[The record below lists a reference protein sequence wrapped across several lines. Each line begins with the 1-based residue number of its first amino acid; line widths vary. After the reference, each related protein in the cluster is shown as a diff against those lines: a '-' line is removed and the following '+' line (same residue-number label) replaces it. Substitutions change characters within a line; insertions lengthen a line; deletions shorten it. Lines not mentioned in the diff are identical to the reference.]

1 MRRRHFLR
9 LTLAGT
15 AAAVIPFAG
24 CEALT
29 GDRQKLSHPLFLTHF
44 CDEAAILEIGRAYQA
59 MEPAARD
66 AGTLADAL
74 LKDIL
79 GKGSSKRDTG
89 SIPTKKIDERIRK
102 DFAENLVVTPA
113 GWVLSR
119 TEARQCALYSLT
131 A

>member
-9 LTLAGT
+9 ISLAG
-15 AAAVIPFAG
+15 AAAAAIPFAA
-24 CEALT
+24 CDALS

-59 MEPAARD
+59 MDPVARD
-66 AGTLADAL
+66 AKTLADAL
-74 LKDIL
+74 LKDVL
-79 GKGSSKRDTG
+79 GESKRNADTG
-89 SIPTKKIDERIRK
+89 RIPTKKIDDRIRR
-102 DFAENLVVTPA
+102 DFSENLVVTPA

>member
-9 LTLAGT
+9 ITLAG
-15 AAAVIPFAG
+15 AAASGMTFSG
-24 CEALT
+24 CEALS
-29 GDRQKLSHPLFLTHF
+29 GDQQKLSHPLFLTHF
-44 CDEAAILEIGRAYQA
+44 CEEAAILEIGRAYQA
-59 MEPAARD
+59 MDPAARN
-66 AGTLADAL
+66 ANSLAEAL
-74 LKDIL
+74 LKDVL
-79 GKGSSKRDTG
+79 GASASTKETG
-89 SIPTKKIDERIRK
+89 RIPSKKIDERIRK

>member
-9 LTLAGT
+9 ITLAG
-15 AAAVIPFAG
+15 AAAAAMPFTG
-24 CEALT
+24 CDALS
-29 GDRQKLSHPLFLTHF
+29 GDRQKLSLPLFLTHF
-44 CDEAAILEIGRAYQA
+44 CDEAAILEIGRAYQS

-66 AGTLADAL
+66 AAALADAL
-74 LKDIL
+74 LADIL
-79 GKGSSKRDTG
+79 GEGNGGRDTG
-89 SIPTKKIDERIRK
+89 SISTKKIDERIRR
-102 DFAENLVVTPA
+102 DFAESRVVTPA